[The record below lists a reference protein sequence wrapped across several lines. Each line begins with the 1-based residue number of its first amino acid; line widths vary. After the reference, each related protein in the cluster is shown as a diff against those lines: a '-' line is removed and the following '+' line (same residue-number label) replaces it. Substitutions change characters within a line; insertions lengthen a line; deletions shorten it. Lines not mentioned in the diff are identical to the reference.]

1 MLFAC
6 FPQPIL
12 VESNILNENLEQY
25 ETEIKKVVSK
35 IGSKRNSSLNV
46 ESTHKVTNNIF
57 DLATLKGLPEAIFF
71 HATNFLHEI
80 GYTNT
85 DSLYFDNVWA
95 NISCKGDYL
104 FPHVHVGSLIS
115 GVYYVKCDIRDKIKF
130 FNTPS
135 MLPEP
140 VEYNQYNAQ
149 SGEHSCIPG
158 SLIMFTADLQHGTE
172 KQIGEEKIVI
182 SFNMN
187 LRELKPS
194 PNTVMIS

>member
-1 MLFAC
+1 MHYDR
-6 FPQPIL
+6 
-12 VESNILNENLEQY
+12 NL
-25 ETEIKKVVSK
+25 
-35 IGSKRNSSLNV
+35 L
-46 ESTHKVTNNIF
+46 
-57 DLATLKGLPEAIFF
+57 L
-71 HATNFLHEI
+71 
-80 GYTNT
+80 
-85 DSLYFDNVWA
+85 
-95 NISCKGDYL
+95 
-104 FPHVHVGSLIS
+104 S

-187 LRELKPS
+187 LRDLKL
-194 PNTVMIS
+194 T